1 MCYICIPN
9 TLTIIDM
16 SRKITN
22 TELSYAIGQKLRQV
36 RMRSQLTQQNVAD
49 DVGISAT
56 AYSKMENGKT
66 DFSVTRLT
74 QFAQLFKVYL
84 PDFFDENI
92 QVPRYINDSGT
103 VEDYKNKML
112 EMRAQKEL
120 LKEILEYRLL
130 KSSDKPLSL

>member
-1 MCYICIPN
+1 MIN
-9 TLTIIDM
+9 M

-22 TELSYAIGQKLRQV
+22 TELSFAIGQKLRQV

-92 QVPRYINDSGT
+92 QVPRFINDSRS

-120 LKEILEYRLL
+120 LKEILEFRLL

>member
-1 MCYICIPN
+1 
-9 TLTIIDM
+9 M

-22 TELSYAIGQKLRQV
+22 TELSIAIGQKLRQV

-66 DFSVTRLT
+66 DFSITRLT
-74 QFAQLFKVYL
+74 QFAHLFKVYL

-92 QVPRYINDSGT
+92 QVPRFINDSSS
-103 VEDYKNKML
+103 VEEYKNKML
-112 EMRAQKEL
+112 EMKAQKEL
-120 LKEILEYRLL
+120 LREILELRLV
-130 KSSDKPLSL
+130 KSSDKQFSL

>member
-1 MCYICIPN
+1 
-9 TLTIIDM
+9 M

-56 AYSKMENGKT
+56 DYSKMENGKT

>member
-1 MCYICIPN
+1 
-9 TLTIIDM
+9 M

-22 TELSYAIGQKLRQV
+22 TELSFAIGQKLRQI

-74 QFAQLFKVYL
+74 QFANLFKVYL

-92 QVPRYINDSGT
+92 QVPRFINDSRS

-120 LKEILEYRLL
+120 LKEILEFRLL

>member
-1 MCYICIPN
+1 
-9 TLTIIDM
+9 M

-22 TELSYAIGQKLRQV
+22 TELSFAIGQKLRQV

-92 QVPRYINDSGT
+92 QVPRFINDSRS

-120 LKEILEYRLL
+120 LKEILEFRLL

>member
-1 MCYICIPN
+1 
-9 TLTIIDM
+9 M

-84 PDFFDENI
+84 PDFFDESI
-92 QVPRYINDSGT
+92 QVPRFINDSGT

-120 LKEILEYRLL
+120 LKEILEFRLL

>member
-1 MCYICIPN
+1 MLNLLNMIN
-9 TLTIIDM
+9 M

-22 TELSYAIGQKLRQV
+22 TELSFAIGQKLRQI

-74 QFAQLFKVYL
+74 QFANLFKVYL

-92 QVPRYINDSGT
+92 QVPRFINDSRS

-120 LKEILEYRLL
+120 LKEILEFRLL

>member
-1 MCYICIPN
+1 
-9 TLTIIDM
+9 M

-22 TELSYAIGQKLRQV
+22 TELSLAIGQKLRQV

-66 DFSVTRLT
+66 DFSITRLT
-74 QFAQLFKVYL
+74 QFAHLFKVYL
-84 PDFFDENI
+84 PDFFDANI
-92 QVPRYINDSGT
+92 QVPRFINDSSS

-120 LKEILEYRLL
+120 LKEILEFRLL

>member
-1 MCYICIPN
+1 
-9 TLTIIDM
+9 M

-84 PDFFDENI
+84 PDFFGENI

>member
-1 MCYICIPN
+1 
-9 TLTIIDM
+9 M

>member
-1 MCYICIPN
+1 
-9 TLTIIDM
+9 M

-22 TELSYAIGQKLRQV
+22 TELSTAIGQKLRQV

-74 QFAQLFKVYL
+74 QFAALFKVYL

-92 QVPRYINDSGT
+92 EVPRFINDSRS
-103 VEDYKNKML
+103 VEDYKNKIL
-112 EMRAQKEL
+112 EMKAQKEL
-120 LKEILEYRLL
+120 LKEMLEYRLL
-130 KSSDKPLSL
+130 KSSDKPLSW

>member
-1 MCYICIPN
+1 MCYICISN